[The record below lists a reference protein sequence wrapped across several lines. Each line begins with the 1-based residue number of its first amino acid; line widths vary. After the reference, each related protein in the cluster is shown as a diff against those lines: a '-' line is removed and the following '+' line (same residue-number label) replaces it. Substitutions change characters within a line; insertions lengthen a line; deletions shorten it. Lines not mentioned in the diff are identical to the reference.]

1 MEGCKYRYEPMQLQP
16 PDVLQKWEKDILEKK
31 KDFSNIGAEKAGHSH
46 LQAETR
52 FSSLALQKN

>member
-1 MEGCKYRYEPMQLQP
+1 MGEGYIGGKR
-16 PDVLQKWEKDILEKK
+16 